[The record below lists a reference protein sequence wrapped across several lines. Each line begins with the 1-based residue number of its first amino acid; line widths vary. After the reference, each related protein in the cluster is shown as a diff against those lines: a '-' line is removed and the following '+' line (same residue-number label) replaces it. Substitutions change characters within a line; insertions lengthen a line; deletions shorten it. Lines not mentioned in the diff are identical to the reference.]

1 MEDFAKKSE
10 VKIDNL
16 QMSMK
21 IQSPKVPDVQ
31 EDSNDFDDP
40 SEYEPE
46 ISIDES
52 DEILIEDGSIIR
64 KRPKKHKCD
73 FCGKLFPQISA
84 LQSHVRF
91 SHEGQKDFECHLCDK
106 AYR

>member
-1 MEDFAKKSE
+1 
-10 VKIDNL
+10 
-16 QMSMK
+16 MSMK
-21 IQSPKVPDVQ
+21 IQSPPSNVPDVH
-31 EDSNDFDDP
+31 EDSNNFADP
-40 SEYEPE
+40 SEFEPE

-64 KRPKKHKCD
+64 KRPKKHKCE
-73 FCGKLFPQISA
+73 FCGKFFPQISA

-91 SHEGQKDFECHLCDK
+91 SHEGQKDFECPLCDK